1 MEFAQE
7 KGWPELS
14 VTEPVGHDHPGRI
27 HTPLDDFL
35 WLARQ
40 FPRLKMILAHAGGLL
55 PFYELNPR
63 LRPELSNVY
72 YDLAACPLLYD
83 ASLYR
88 LLIETV
94 GYEKIVWGSDYP
106 LESSR
111 KSRKRLTS
119 LSSSRKYWKR
129 ENYRRLK
136 RRRFSGLLFFPS

>member
-1 MEFAQE
+1 
-7 KGWPELS
+7 
-14 VTEPVGHDHPGRI
+14 
-27 HTPLDDFL
+27 
-35 WLARQ
+35 
-40 FPRLKMILAHAGGLL
+40 MILAHAGGLL

-63 LRPELSNVY
+63 LRPELSNAY

-106 LESSR
+106 LRVFPQKQKAPDFIVFLEEVLE
-111 KSRKRLTS
+111 K
-119 LSSSRKYWKR
+119 